1 MIDKDTITHRHW
13 SLKVGRLNPETGVS
27 ADVFGAVVLAVED
40 LHQSIANIIMTPK
53 GSVATEP
60 EKGCDVLAAI
70 DKHPDVGIPILT
82 REITDALT
90 IWEPRVVVQQV
101 TVVMTEFSRFKT
113 QVFWRPIENVMDDLL
128 MTEVAYG

>member
-40 LHQSIANIIMTPK
+40 LHQSIANIILTPK
-53 GSVATEP
+53 GSVTTEP

-90 IWEPRVVVQQV
+90 MWEPRIVVQQV
-101 TVVMTEFSRFKT
+101 TVVMTAFSRFKT
-113 QVFWRPIENVMDDLL
+113 QVFWRPIESVMDDLL
-128 MTEVAYG
+128 MTEVTYG